1 MFFICS
7 STVICVHFG
16 INSFYTLAPSM
27 IHSLEAKNDPAN
39 TIGINR
45 MYPNSDRDL
54 KKRHSQEGNL

>member
-1 MFFICS
+1 
-7 STVICVHFG
+7 
-16 INSFYTLAPSM
+16 M
-27 IHSLEAKNDPAN
+27 IHSLEANDPAN

>member
-1 MFFICS
+1 
-7 STVICVHFG
+7 
-16 INSFYTLAPSM
+16 M